1 MTEATLTWSTW
12 QALLQAF
19 AWAFTRPGFRRFAE
33 WITAMALN
41 VEEHTITQSVL
52 ALEQPAAWKALESF
66 AEYGAWHEDR
76 VTWALTRLIATA
88 PGRTWH
94 GYQVSGVDD
103 TKVHRCSPHVWG
115 TCTFHE
121 YTARCP
127 NRAPTVRA
135 HNWVVLGA
143 LLHEPDKPG
152 WFLPISGRLYFR
164 KSQLPLGPEGIVAF
178 RTKCELAVELLRE
191 QARIIKGKHLAV
203 VDGGYALASVVRPL
217 VRPEAGAPRVDVLT
231 RLRRDARLYAL
242 PLPPERRPKGKRGPK
257 RTKWGPRLEPPRRGG
272 LWKGKWQ
279 LGTAFVYGR
288 RRTIRWKE
296 VICLWRVSGHELP
309 VKAVVAHVEGYK
321 KRFTLVTSAVDLT
334 GLQMVELFAARFR
347 QEDGFRDLKQRLG
360 WEECRAW
367 TQNPIER
374 TSQAQWVTMSLLR
387 LLQFRLEAC
396 GEEGWWFRPPWH
408 KDKDRPSVL
417 DAERLMRRHR
427 AEIQQLLTEWLGD
440 EGKAQGA
447 EGKAEGDAA

>member
-19 AWAFTRPGFRRFAE
+19 ACSFTRRGFRRFAE

-52 ALEQPAAWKALESF
+52 ALDQPAAWKALETF
-66 AEYGAWHEDR
+66 AEYGGWHEGR
-76 VTWALTRLIATA
+76 VTYDLTRLVATA
-88 PGRTWH
+88 PGRVWH
-94 GYQVSGVDD
+94 GYIASAVDD

-127 NRAPTVRA
+127 NRAGTVRA

-143 LLHEPDKPG
+143 LLHEPAKPG

-164 KSQLPLGPEGIVAF
+164 ASQLPADPAGLLAF

-191 QARIIKGKHLAV
+191 QARIAPGHKHLGV
-203 VDGGYALASVVRPL
+203 FDGGYALRSVVRPL
-217 VRPEAGAPRVDVLT
+217 VLPEGDGQRIDFLT
-231 RLRRDARLYAL
+231 RLRHDARLFTLPPTDRPAGTRG
-242 PLPPERRPKGKRGPK
+242 PLP
-257 RTKWGPRLEPPRRGG
+257 KWGRRLDPPRRGG
-272 LWKGKWQ
+272 RWERGWRT
-279 LGTAFVYGR
+279 GSAFIYGR
-288 RRTIRWKE
+288 QRKVRWKE
-296 VICLWRVSGHELP
+296 VVCLWRVLGWEVP
-309 VKAVVAHVEGYK
+309 VKAIVAQVEGYK
-321 KRFTLVTSAVDLT
+321 KRFTLVTSAVELT

-367 TQNPIER
+367 TKNPIER
-374 TSQAQWVTMSLLR
+374 TSQAQWVAMSLLR
-387 LLQFRLEAC
+387 LLQFRLEGS
-396 GEEGWWFRPPWH
+396 GEVDWWFRPPWH

-417 DAERLMRRHR
+417 DAERLMRRHA
-427 AEIQQLLTEWLGD
+427 AEIRRLLSEWLGD
-440 EGKAQGA
+440 EGETEEAVA
-447 EGKAEGDAA
+447 